1 MKFKE
6 KLVILRKIKGITQ
19 EEFAIAVGV
28 SRQAVYKWES
38 GQSYPEVPKLL
49 EMKLLFNISI
59 DDLLDDT
66 VIIEKPEKKRRRR
79 KAGVEEPQVPQ
90 TYIKRYEASVTKA
103 PEAVEVP
110 AMAPALVK
118 AEEPVAVAAPVVAEA
133 APAVAEAA
141 PAAVV
146 EEAPAVAEVAPA
158 VVEEAPAVV
167 EEAPAAVAE
176 EAPVVEEA
184 PAPAPVKK
192 VGLFGRLFGKK

>member
-1 MKFKE
+1 MTFKE

-79 KAGVEEPQVPQ
+79 KAH
-90 TYIKRYEASVTKA
+90 
-103 PEAVEVP
+103 
-110 AMAPALVK
+110 
-118 AEEPVAVAAPVVAEA
+118 AEENALPTTFKTRIETAAP
-133 APAVAEAA
+133 AA

-146 EEAPAVAEVAPA
+146 EEAAPAVEEAAPA

-167 EEAPAAVAE
+167 APAAPAAVVE
-176 EAPVVEEA
+176 EAAPAVVVEESA
-184 PAPAPVKK
+184 PAKEENPAPAPVKK
-192 VGLFGRLFGKK
+192 VGLFSRLFGKK

>member
-19 EEFAIAVGV
+19 EDFAIAVGV

-79 KAGVEEPQVPQ
+79 KAGVEEPQIPQ

-110 AMAPALVK
+110 AMAAPALVK

-133 APAVAEAA
+133 APAVAEEAPVVVAEAA

-146 EEAPAVAEVAPA
+146 EEAPAVVAEEAPA
-158 VVEEAPAVV
+158 AVEAPAVV
-167 EEAPAAVAE
+167 EEAPVAE
-176 EAPVVEEA
+176 E
-184 PAPAPVKK
+184 APAPVKK